1 MSVSIEPELTDE
13 CYALKSCLW
22 LFLLPEFLTQ
32 SCSVAVSLSFAVAP
46 FVKVWD
52 EKKYV
57 K

>member
-13 CYALKSCLW
+13 CYTLKSCLW